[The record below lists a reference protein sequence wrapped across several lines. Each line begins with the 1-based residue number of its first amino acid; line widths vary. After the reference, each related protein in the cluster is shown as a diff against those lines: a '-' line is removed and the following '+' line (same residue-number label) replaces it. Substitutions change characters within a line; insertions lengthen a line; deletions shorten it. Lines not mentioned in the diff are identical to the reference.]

1 VQLNTEGTFFEKPKS
16 LQYWKREAAQLLP
29 PSEYVEYVKQCR
41 LLASLDMPKCVSPK
55 LHLPLGGLNPQ
66 ANSWFLGQNRVH
78 TPNITSIGSVVV
90 VVVVV
95 VVYIATPLR
104 ELTCHKGSQCYLP
117 PSRWDISTFTP
128 AETGT
133 RFNDQRDAC
142 LGDKFR
148 PTEINVDARDGCV
161 MVFLC

>member
-1 VQLNTEGTFFEKPKS
+1 MQLNTEGTFFEKPKS

-90 VVVVV
+90 VVVV
-95 VVYIATPLR
+95 YIATPLR
-104 ELTCHKGSQCYLP
+104 ELTCVICRPADGTYP
-117 PSRWDISTFTP
+117 PLHQTKLVLDLMTTGMHAWEINFDRIS
-128 AETGT
+128 
-133 RFNDQRDAC
+133 
-142 LGDKFR
+142 
-148 PTEINVDARDGCV
+148 TEINVDARDGCV
-161 MVFLC
+161 MSFLC